1 MTDVLAALGLFT
13 QTMLVV
19 TVVLFTVSGFDDLL
33 IDVYYVCRQ
42 LYVLLYVRPRWPRLR
57 EEQLLGAVEQ
67 PIAII
72 IPAWQESAVI
82 GKMIHNTAR
91 TLRYSKYTIFVGTY
105 PNDPDTQLEV
115 ERARETYANVERI
128 VCPKDGPTNKA
139 DCLNWIIQGV
149 RRFEH
154 QTGTRF
160 SIFVM
165 HDAEDIVHPLSLKLF
180 NYLMPRFAMIQIP
193 VFSLPRRWSEFT
205 AGVYMDEFAELHSKD
220 LIVRERLGRNV
231 PSAGVGTAFSHE
243 AVEALGMANENQL
256 FSLDSL
262 TEDYDFGFR
271 LRAVGLQS
279 IFVRFPY
286 ERETM
291 RTPWW
296 SRTPRAVR
304 ITDYVATREY
314 FPSHFWLAVRQKTR
328 WIIGITL
335 QGWANLGWR
344 GDWRTKYILFRDRKT
359 LLTSQLNIL
368 GYLLVLLVAGFWIGE
383 KLHPDGHRYVSLT
396 ELAPW
401 VTLLLWVNGGFLG
414 LRLVQ
419 RCIAVTRIYGP
430 LQGLLSAPRL
440 VWGNL
445 INFCACWRALK
456 QYASY
461 LRTGKLIK
469 WDKTDHV
476 YPNEED
482 LDAYRRRLGDLLLE
496 RRLVS
501 VDALNQALEAQKA
514 DPRPLGAILV
524 ERGLVHEEEMIQVI
538 GAQLQLKVREI
549 DPYAVP
555 EEVLRTVPRDLARQY
570 SFVPVAVQPNG
581 RVEIASSNLLNREQ
595 LDDIERR
602 LGHPVDLCLTTAG
615 DVAFAINR
623 CYPPDK
629 GDAAAPADRPVG
641 QKLVDAGVVTRA
653 QLDAILRD
661 QRRGFRRLGDVLL
674 ERGWLTRAQLD
685 EMVLTAARSGRYI
698 GDCLIERGWLTRAQ
712 LDEALAEQRASNRHL
727 GELLLER
734 KLVSPETLEGALD
747 GERDE
752 APDHEPE
759 GPTR

>member
-1 MTDVLAALGLFT
+1 MTDFLASLGLAT
-13 QTMLVV
+13 QSLLIL

-42 LYVLLYVRPRWPRLR
+42 LYVLLYVRPRWPRLK

-72 IPAWQESAVI
+72 VPAWQESPVI
-82 GKMIHNTAR
+82 GKMIDNTVR

-115 ERARETYANVERI
+115 ERARERYPNVERI

-149 RRFEH
+149 RRHEH
-154 QTGTRF
+154 KTGTPF
-160 SIFVM
+160 AIFVM

-193 VFSLPRRWSEFT
+193 VFSLPRHLHEIT

-220 LIVRERLGRNV
+220 LIVRERFGRNV

-279 IFVRFPY
+279 VFVRFPY
-286 ERETM
+286 ERETV
-291 RTPWW
+291 RKPWW
-296 SRTPRAVR
+296 SRTPRKVKV
-304 ITDYVATREY
+304 TDYVATREY

-328 WIIGITL
+328 WVIGITL

-359 LLTSQLNIL
+359 LITSQLNIL
-368 GYLLVLLVAGFWIGE
+368 GYLIVLLVLGFWVGE
-383 KLHPDGHRYVSLT
+383 KLDPDGHRYVALS

-401 VTLLLWVNGGFLG
+401 VKILLWVNGGFLL

-419 RCIAVTRIYGP
+419 RFIAVTRIYGP
-430 LQGLLSAPRL
+430 LQGLMSAPRL
-440 VWGNL
+440 VWGNF
-445 INFCACWRALK
+445 INFLACCRALK

-476 YPNEED
+476 YPCEED

-496 RRLVS
+496 RRMVT
-501 VDALNQALEAQKA
+501 VAALDEALQQQKD
-514 DPRPLGAILV
+514 DPRPLGSILV
-524 ERGLVHEEEMIQVI
+524 ERGLVREEEMVQVL
-538 GAQLQLKVREI
+538 GAQLQLKVREV

-555 EEVLRTVPRDLARQY
+555 DEVLRIVPRDLARQY
-570 SFVPVAVQPNG
+570 GIVPVAVQPNG
-581 RVEIASSNLLNREQ
+581 RIEIASSNLLTRTQ
-595 LDDIERR
+595 LDEIEAR
-602 LGHPVDLCLTTAG
+602 LGHPVDLCLTTST

-623 CYPPDK
+623 RYPPDEAPSPR
-629 GDAAAPADRPVG
+629 AAGERPLG
-641 QKLVDAGVVTRA
+641 QKLLDAGVLTRA
-653 QLDAILRD
+653 QLDTILRD

-674 ERGWLTRAQLD
+674 ERGRLTRAQLD
-685 EMVLTAARSGRYI
+685 EAVLEAARGGRYI
-698 GDCLIERGWLTRAQ
+698 GDVLLERGWLTRAQ
-712 LDEALAEQRASNRHL
+712 LDEALAEQRSSNRHL
-727 GELLLER
+727 GEMLLER
-734 KLVSPETLEGALD
+734 KLITPDALD
-747 GERDE
+747 DALE
-752 APDHEPE
+752 E
-759 GPTR
+759 GSSEGSTE

>member
-1 MTDVLAALGLFT
+1 MTDFLADLGLFT
-13 QTMLVV
+13 QAALVV
-19 TVVLFTVSGFDDLL
+19 TVVLFTISGLDDLL

-42 LYVLLYVRPRWPRLR
+42 LYVVLWVRPRFPRLK

-72 IPAWQESAVI
+72 VPAWQESPVI
-82 GKMIHNTAR
+82 GKMIDNTVR

-105 PNDPDTQLEV
+105 PNDPDTALEV
-115 ERARETYANVERI
+115 ERVRERYGCVERI

-149 RRFEH
+149 RHYEQQH
-154 QTGTRF
+154 GTRF
-160 SIFVM
+160 AIFLM

-193 VFSLPRRWSEFT
+193 VFSLPRFWYEFT

-271 LRAVGLQS
+271 LRAVGLKS

-291 RTPWW
+291 QKPWW
-296 SRTPRAVR
+296 SRTPRPVR
-304 ITDYVATREY
+304 VTDYIATREY
-314 FPSHFWLAVRQKTR
+314 FPSEFWLAVRQKTR
-328 WIIGITL
+328 WVIGITL

-359 LLTSQLNIL
+359 LITSQLNVI
-368 GYLLVLLVAGFWIGE
+368 GYALVLLVLGFWIGE
-383 KLHPDGHRYVSLT
+383 ALDPDGHRFVSLS

-401 VTLLLWVNGGFLG
+401 VKMLLWVNGTFLL

-419 RCIAVTRIYGP
+419 RFVAVTRIYGP
-430 LQGLLSAPRL
+430 MHGLLSAPRL
-440 VWGNL
+440 VWGNF
-445 INFCACWRALK
+445 INFFACCRALK

-476 YPNEED
+476 YPSD
-482 LDAYRRRLGDLLLE
+482 DALVAYRRRLGDLLLE
-496 RRLVS
+496 KRLVS
-501 VDALNQALEAQKA
+501 VAALNEALEQQKT
-514 DPRPLGAILV
+514 DPRPLGSILV
-524 ERGLVHEEEMIQVI
+524 ERGVVREDEMVSVL
-538 GAQLQLKVREI
+538 GAQMQLKVREI
-549 DPYAVP
+549 DPYRITP
-555 EEVLRTVPRDLARQY
+555 DVLRLVPRD
-570 SFVPVAVQPNG
+570 VAVQFGIVPVGVQANG
-581 RVEIASSNLLNREQ
+581 RLEIASSNLLTREQ
-595 LDDIERR
+595 LDEVEQR
-602 LGHPVDLCLTTAG
+602 LSRPVDLSLTTSG

-623 CYPPDK
+623 LYPH
-629 GDAAAPADRPVG
+629 DAASDAAKGERPLG
-641 QKLVDAGVVTRA
+641 QKLVDAGVLTRDM
-653 QLDAILRD
+653 LDKLQRE
-661 QRRGFRRLGDVLL
+661 QRRRFRRLGDVFV
-674 ERGWLTRAQLD
+674 EKGWITRAQLAQA
-685 EMVLTAARSGRYI
+685 VLQAAREGRYL
-698 GDCLIERGWLTRAQ
+698 GDCVIELGWITRAQ
-712 LDEALAEQRASNRHL
+712 LDEALQDQRASNRHL
-727 GELLLER
+727 GEMLLER
-734 KLVSPETLEGALD
+734 QIVTPQLLETASED
-747 GERDE
+747 DE
-752 APDHEPE
+752 DASGRPP
-759 GPTR
+759 G

>member
-1 MTDVLAALGLFT
+1 VTDFLAYLGLFT
-13 QTMLVV
+13 QSALVI
-19 TVVLFTVSGFDDLL
+19 TVVLFTLSGLDDLL
-33 IDVYYVCRQ
+33 IDLYYVCRQ
-42 LYVLLYVRPRWPRLR
+42 LYVLLYVRPRWPRLK

-72 IPAWQESAVI
+72 VPAWQESPVI
-82 GKMIHNTAR
+82 GKMIDNTVR

-115 ERARETYANVERI
+115 ERARERYPNVERI

-149 RRFEH
+149 RRYENR
-154 QTGTRF
+154 TGTRF
-160 SIFVM
+160 AIFVM
-165 HDAEDIVHPLSLKLF
+165 HDAEDIVHPLSMKLF

-193 VFSLPRRWSEFT
+193 VFSLPRRLTEFT

-271 LRAVGLQS
+271 LRAVGLKS

-286 ERETM
+286 ERETV
-291 RTPWW
+291 RRAWW
-296 SRTPRAVR
+296 SSTPRKVR
-304 ITDYVATREY
+304 VKDYIATREY
-314 FPSHFWLAVRQKTR
+314 FPSEFWLAVRQKTR
-328 WIIGITL
+328 WVIGITL

-359 LLTSQLNIL
+359 LITSQLNMI
-368 GYLLVLLVAGFWIGE
+368 GYVLVLLVLGFWVGE
-383 KLHPDGHRYVSLT
+383 WLNPDGHRYVSLT

-401 VTLLLWVNGGFLG
+401 VKGLLWLNGGFLL

-419 RCIAVTRIYGP
+419 RFIAVTRIYG
-430 LQGLLSAPRL
+430 LAHGLMSAPRL

-445 INFCACWRALK
+445 INFFACCRALK
-456 QYASY
+456 QYADY

-496 RRLVS
+496 RRMVS
-501 VDALNQALEAQKA
+501 VAALDEALEQQKT
-514 DPRPLGAILV
+514 DKRPLGAILV
-524 ERGLVHEEEMIQVI
+524 ERGLVREEEMVQVL
-538 GAQLQLKVREI
+538 GAQLQLKVREV

-555 EEVLRTVPRDLARQY
+555 DEVLRTVPRDLARQY
-570 SFVPVAVQPNG
+570 GIFPVAVQPNG
-581 RVEIASSNLLNREQ
+581 RVEIASSNLLTREQ

-602 LGHPVDLCLTTAG
+602 LGHPVDLCLTTTS
-615 DVAFAINR
+615 DVAFAIHR
-623 CYPPDK
+623 RYPREQGEK
-629 GDAAAPADRPVG
+629 KTATTRPLG
-641 QKLVDAGVVTRA
+641 QKLVEAGVLTRE
-653 QLDAILRD
+653 QLDGILRD

-674 ERGWLTRAQLD
+674 DRGWLTRAQLD
-685 EMVLTAARSGRYI
+685 EAVLEAARSGRYI
-698 GDCLIERGWLTRAQ
+698 GDCLIERGWLTGAQ

-727 GELLLER
+727 GELLLEK
-734 KLVSPETLEGALD
+734 KLVTPEALEDAL
-747 GERDE
+747 E
-752 APDHEPE
+752 APPQPGGAE
-759 GPTR
+759 GPTE

>member
-1 MTDVLAALGLFT
+1 VTDFLADLGLFT
-13 QTMLVV
+13 QAALVV
-19 TVVLFTVSGFDDLL
+19 TVVLFTISGIDDLL

-42 LYVLLYVRPRWPRLR
+42 LYMQLYVRPRFPRLK

-72 IPAWQESAVI
+72 VPAWQESPVI
-82 GKMIHNTAR
+82 GKMIDNTVR

-115 ERARETYANVERI
+115 ERARERYENVERI

-149 RRFEH
+149 RHYEQKH
-154 QTGTRF
+154 GTRF
-160 SIFVM
+160 SIFLM

-180 NYLMPRFAMIQIP
+180 NFLMPRFAMIQIP

-271 LRAVGLQS
+271 LRAVGLKS

-291 RTPWW
+291 QKPWW
-296 SRTPRAVR
+296 SRTPRKVR
-304 ITDYVATREY
+304 VTDYIATREY
-314 FPSHFWLAVRQKTR
+314 FPSEFWLAVRQKTR
-328 WIIGITL
+328 WVIGITL

-359 LLTSQLNIL
+359 LLTSQLNVI
-368 GYLLVLLVAGFWIGE
+368 GYALVLLVLGFWIGE
-383 KLHPDGHRYVSLT
+383 ALHPDGHRFVALS

-401 VTLLLWVNGGFLG
+401 VKLLLWVNGGFLV

-419 RCIAVTRIYGP
+419 RFVAVTRIYGP
-430 LQGLLSAPRL
+430 MQGLLSAPRL
-440 VWGNL
+440 IWGNF
-445 INFCACWRALK
+445 INFFACWRALK

-476 YPNEED
+476 YPSD
-482 LDAYRRRLGDLLLE
+482 DALVAYRRRLGDLLLE
-496 RRLVS
+496 KRLVS
-501 VDALNQALEAQKA
+501 VAALNEALEQQKS
-514 DPRPLGAILV
+514 DPRPLGSILV
-524 ERGLVHEEEMIQVI
+524 ERGVVREDEMVSVL
-538 GAQLQLKVREI
+538 GAQMQLKVREI
-549 DPYAVP
+549 DPYRITAD
-555 EEVLRTVPRDLARQY
+555 VLRLVPRD
-570 SFVPVAVQPNG
+570 VAVQFGIVPVRVQANG
-581 RVEIASSNLLNREQ
+581 RLEIASSNLLTREQ
-595 LDDIERR
+595 LDEVEQR
-602 LGHPVDLCLTTAG
+602 LARPVDLSLTTSS

-623 CYPPDK
+623 LYPRDAT
-629 GDAAAPADRPVG
+629 GDAAKGERPLG
-641 QKLVDAGVVTRA
+641 QKLVEAGVLTREM
-653 QLDAILRD
+653 LDKLQRE
-661 QRRGFRRLGDVLL
+661 QRRRFRRLGDVFVDK
-674 ERGWLTRAQLD
+674 GWITRAQLAQA
-685 EMVLTAARSGRYI
+685 VLQAAREGRYI
-698 GDCLIERGWLTRAQ
+698 GDCVIERGWITRAQ
-712 LDEALAEQRASNRHL
+712 LDEALQEQRASNRHL
-727 GELLLER
+727 GEMLLER
-734 KLVSPETLEGALD
+734 QLVTPTALKDAAHGEEGDDAPE
-747 GERDE
+747 
-752 APDHEPE
+752 PPPE
-759 GPTR
+759 

>member
-1 MTDVLAALGLFT
+1 MTDVLAWLGLGT

-19 TVVLFTVSGFDDLL
+19 TVVLFTLSGLDDLM
-33 IDVYYVCRQ
+33 IDAYYVVRQ

-72 IPAWQESAVI
+72 VPAWQESPVI
-82 GKMIHNTAR
+82 GKMIDNTAR

-115 ERARETYANVERI
+115 ERARERWANVERI

-149 RRFEH
+149 RRHER

-160 SIFVM
+160 AIFVM

-193 VFSLPRRWSEFT
+193 VFSLPRRWNEFT

-271 LRAVGLQS
+271 LRAVGLKS

-286 ERETM
+286 ERETT

-296 SRTPRAVR
+296 SRTPRRVR
-304 ITDYVATREY
+304 VTDYVATREY
-314 FPSHFWLAVRQKTR
+314 FPSEFWLAVRQKTR
-328 WIIGITL
+328 WVIGITL

-368 GYLLVLLVAGFWIGE
+368 GYALVLLVAAFWIGE
-383 KLHPDGHRYVSLT
+383 RVDPDGHRYVSLT

-401 VTLLLWVNGGFLG
+401 VKTLLWLNGGFLVV
-414 LRLVQ
+414 RLLQ
-419 RCIAVTRIYGP
+419 RFIAVTRIYGP
-430 LQGLLSAPRL
+430 LQGFLSVPRL

-445 INFCACWRALK
+445 INFCACWRALR

-476 YPNEED
+476 YPNDAD
-482 LDAYRRRLGDLLLE
+482 LAAYARRLGDLLLE
-496 RRLVS
+496 RRLLTVS
-501 VDALNQALEAQKA
+501 ALHEALEQQKV
-514 DPRPLGAILV
+514 DRRPLGAILV
-524 ERGLVHEEEMIQVI
+524 ERGLVREEELVQVV

-549 DPYAVP
+549 DPYTVP
-555 EEVLRTVPRDLARQY
+555 EAVLRTVPRDLARQY
-570 SFVPVAVQPNG
+570 GIVPVAVQPNG
-581 RVEIASSNLLNREQ
+581 RIEIASSNLLGREAR
-595 LDDIERR
+595 DDIEQR
-602 LGHPVDLCLTTAG
+602 LGRPIDLSLTTTA
-615 DVAFAINR
+615 DVAFAIHR
-623 CYPPDK
+623 CYPPEPAADG
-629 GDAAAPADRPVG
+629 GDEPSLAQA
-641 QKLVDAGVVTRA
+641 LVDAGLVTREE
-653 QLDAILRD
+653 LDGLLRD
-661 QRRGFRRLGDVLL
+661 QRRSFRRLGDVLL
-674 ERGWLTRAQLD
+674 ERGWLTRVQLD
-685 EMVLTAARSGRYI
+685 EIATTAARTGRYL
-698 GDCLIERGWLTRAQ
+698 GDCLMERGWLTQAQ
-712 LDEALAEQRASNRHL
+712 LDEALAEQRASDRRL

-734 KLVSPETLEGALD
+734 KLVSPEALERARAAA
-747 GERDE
+747 RDVTT
-752 APDHEPE
+752 D
-759 GPTR
+759 

>member
-1 MTDVLAALGLFT
+1 MTDVLAWLGLGT

-19 TVVLFTVSGFDDLL
+19 TVVLFTLSGLDDLL
-33 IDVYYVCRQ
+33 IDAYYVVRQ
-42 LYVLLYVRPRWPRLR
+42 LYVMLYVRRRWPRLR

-72 IPAWQESAVI
+72 VPAWQESPVI
-82 GKMIHNTAR
+82 GKMIDNTVR

-115 ERARETYANVERI
+115 ERARERYANVERV

-149 RRFEH
+149 RRHEH

-160 SIFVM
+160 AIFVM

-193 VFSLPRRWSEFT
+193 VFSLPRRWNEFT

-220 LIVRERLGRNV
+220 LIVRERFGRNV

-271 LRAVGLQS
+271 LRAVGLKS
-279 IFVRFPY
+279 IFVRFPF
-286 ERETM
+286 ERETT
-291 RTPWW
+291 RTRWW
-296 SRTPRAVR
+296 SRTPRQVR
-304 ITDYVATREY
+304 VTDYVATREY
-314 FPSHFWLAVRQKTR
+314 FPSEFWLAVRQKTR
-328 WIIGITL
+328 WVIGITL

-344 GDWRTKYILFRDRKT
+344 GDWRTRYILFRDRKT
-359 LLTSQLNIL
+359 LITSQLNVI
-368 GYLLVLLVAGFWIGE
+368 GYALVLLVAGFWIGE
-383 KLHPDGHRYVSLT
+383 KLDPDGHRYVSLT

-401 VTLLLWVNGGFLG
+401 VKALLWINGGFLL

-419 RCIAVTRIYGP
+419 RFVAVTRIYGP

-440 VWGNL
+440 VWGNF
-445 INFCACWRALK
+445 INFFACWRALR

-476 YPNEED
+476 YPNEEI

-496 RRLVS
+496 RRLVTVS
-501 VDALNQALEAQKA
+501 ALDEALAQQKA

-524 ERGLVHEEEMIQVI
+524 ERGLVHEEEIVQVL
-538 GAQLQLKVREI
+538 GAQLQLKVREV

-555 EEVLRTVPRDLARQY
+555 EDVLRRVPRDLARQY
-570 SFVPVAVQPNG
+570 GIVPVAVQPNG
-581 RVEIASSNLLNREQ
+581 RIEIASSNLLTREQ
-595 LDDIERR
+595 LDDVERR
-602 LGHPVDLCLTTAG
+602 LGHPVDLSLTTTA
-615 DVAFAINR
+615 DVAFAIHR
-623 CYPPDK
+623 RYPPEPGEETK
-629 GDAAAPADRPVG
+629 PAARPVG
-641 QKLVDAGVVTRA
+641 QKLVDAGILTRE
-653 QLDAILRD
+653 QLDALLRD
-661 QRRGFRRLGDVLL
+661 QRRRFRRLGDVLL
-674 ERGWLTRAQLD
+674 DRGWLTRAQLD

-698 GDCLIERGWLTRAQ
+698 GDCLIERGWLTRSQ

-734 KLVSPETLEGALD
+734 KLVSREALEEALED
-747 GERDE
+747 ER
-752 APDHEPE
+752 E
-759 GPTR
+759 GPTG

>member
-1 MTDVLAALGLFT
+1 MTDVLAWLGLGT
-13 QTMLVV
+13 QTMLVL
-19 TVVLFTVSGFDDLL
+19 TVVLFTLSGLDDLV
-33 IDVYYVCRQ
+33 IDTYYVFRQ
-42 LYVLLYVRPRWPRLR
+42 LYVFLYVRPRWPRLR

-72 IPAWQESAVI
+72 VPAWQESPVI
-82 GKMIHNTAR
+82 GKMIDNTAR

-115 ERARETYANVERI
+115 ERARERWANVERI

-149 RRFEH
+149 RRHER

-160 SIFVM
+160 AIFVM

-193 VFSLPRRWSEFT
+193 VFSLPRRWNEFT

-271 LRAVGLQS
+271 LRAVGLKS
-279 IFVRFPY
+279 IFVRFPF
-286 ERETM
+286 ERETT

-296 SRTPRAVR
+296 SRTPRRVR
-304 ITDYVATREY
+304 VTDYVATREY
-314 FPSHFWLAVRQKTR
+314 FPSEFWLAVRQKTR
-328 WIIGITL
+328 WVIGITL

-359 LLTSQLNIL
+359 LVTSQLNVL
-368 GYLLVLLVAGFWIGE
+368 GYALVLLVAGFWLGE
-383 KLHPDGHRYVSLT
+383 RLDPDGHRYVSLT

-401 VTLLLWVNGGFLG
+401 VKALLWINGGFLV
-414 LRLVQ
+414 LRLAQ
-419 RCIAVTRIYGP
+419 RFIAVTRIYGP

-445 INFCACWRALK
+445 INFCACWRALR

-476 YPNEED
+476 YPNDAD
-482 LDAYRRRLGDLLLE
+482 LAAYARRLGDLLLE
-496 RRLVS
+496 RRLLTVS
-501 VDALNQALEAQKA
+501 ALNEALAEQKT

-524 ERGLVHEEEMIQVI
+524 ARGLVREEEIVQVV
-538 GAQLQLKVREI
+538 GAQLQLKVREV

-570 SFVPVAVQPNG
+570 GFVPVAVQPNG
-581 RVEIASSNLLNREQ
+581 RIEIASSTLLTREQ
-595 LDDIERR
+595 RDDIEQR
-602 LGHPVDLCLTTAG
+602 LGHPIDLSLTTTT
-615 DVAFAINR
+615 DIAFAIHR
-623 CYPPDK
+623 CYPPERV
-629 GDAAAPADRPVG
+629 DASGRDEPSLVQA
-641 QKLVDAGVVTRA
+641 LVDAGLVGREE
-653 QLDAILRD
+653 LDALLRE
-661 QRRGFRRLGDVLL
+661 QRRRFRRLGDVVVD
-674 ERGWLTRAQLD
+674 RGWLTRAQLD
-685 EMVLTAARSGRYI
+685 AVATTAAQNGRYL
-698 GDCLIERGWLTRAQ
+698 GDCLVEGGLLTRPQ
-712 LDEALAEQRASNRHL
+712 LDDALAEQRASERQL
-727 GELLLER
+727 GDLLLER
-734 KLVSPETLEGALD
+734 KLVSPEALAKALASARDGAT
-747 GERDE
+747 G
-752 APDHEPE
+752 
-759 GPTR
+759 

>member
-1 MTDVLAALGLFT
+1 MTDFLAWLGLGT
-13 QTMLVV
+13 QAMLVV
-19 TVVLFTVSGFDDLL
+19 TVVLFTLSGLDDLV
-33 IDVYYVCRQ
+33 IDAYYVCRQ
-42 LYVLLYVRPRWPRLR
+42 LYVLLYVRRRWPRLR

-72 IPAWQESAVI
+72 VPAWQEAPVI
-82 GKMIHNTAR
+82 GKMIDNTAR

-115 ERARETYANVERI
+115 ERARERWANVERI

-149 RRFEH
+149 RRHER
-154 QTGTRF
+154 QTGERF
-160 SIFVM
+160 AIFVM

-193 VFSLPRRWSEFT
+193 VFSLPRRWNEFT

-271 LRAVGLQS
+271 LRAVGLKS

-286 ERETM
+286 ERETT

-296 SRTPRAVR
+296 SRTPRPVR
-304 ITDYVATREY
+304 VTDYVATREY
-314 FPSHFWLAVRQKTR
+314 FPDEFWLAVRQKTR
-328 WIIGITL
+328 WVIGITL

-359 LLTSQLNIL
+359 LVTSQLNVL
-368 GYLLVLLVAGFWIGE
+368 GYALVLIVAGFWIGE
-383 KLHPDGHRYVSLT
+383 RLDPDGHRFVSLS

-401 VTLLLWVNGGFLG
+401 VKLLLWVNGGFLL
-414 LRLVQ
+414 LRLAQ
-419 RCIAVTRIYGP
+419 RFAAVTRIYGP
-430 LQGLLSAPRL
+430 MQGLLSAPRL

-445 INFCACWRALK
+445 INFCACWRALR

-469 WDKTDHV
+469 WDKTEHV
-476 YPNEED
+476 YPNDAD
-482 LDAYRRRLGDLLLE
+482 LAAYSRRLGDLLLE
-496 RRLVS
+496 RRLLSVS
-501 VDALNQALEAQKA
+501 ALGEALAQQKA
-514 DPRPLGAILV
+514 DRRPLGAILV
-524 ERGLVHEEEMIQVI
+524 ERGLVREEEIVQVV

-555 EEVLRTVPRDLARQY
+555 EAVLRTVPRDLARQY
-570 SFVPVAVQPNG
+570 GIVPVTVQPNG
-581 RVEIASSNLLNREQ
+581 RIEIASSSLLTREER
-595 LDDIERR
+595 DDIEQR
-602 LGHPVDLCLTTAG
+602 LGHPIDLSLTTTA
-615 DVAFAINR
+615 DVAFAIHH
-623 CYPPDK
+623 CYPPEP
-629 GDAAAPADRPVG
+629 GADDPSLA
-641 QKLVDAGVVTRA
+641 QALVDAGLVTREA
-653 QLDAILRD
+653 LDGILRD
-661 QRRGFRRLGDVLL
+661 QRRSFRRLGDVLL
-674 ERGWLTRAQLD
+674 HRGWLTRAQLD
-685 EMVLTAARSGRYI
+685 EIAATAARSGRYL
-698 GDCLIERGWLTRAQ
+698 GECLVEHGVLTRAQ
-712 LDEALAEQRASNRHL
+712 IDEALAEQQASDHDL

-734 KLVSPETLEGALD
+734 KLVSPEALAQVRAA
-747 GERDE
+747 RD
-752 APDHEPE
+752 ATTD
-759 GPTR
+759 